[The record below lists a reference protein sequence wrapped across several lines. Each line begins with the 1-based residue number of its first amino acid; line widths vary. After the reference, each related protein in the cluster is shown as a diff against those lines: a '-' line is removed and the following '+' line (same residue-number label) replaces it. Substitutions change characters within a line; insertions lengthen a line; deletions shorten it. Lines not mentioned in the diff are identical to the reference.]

1 MDTVPQ
7 GNLLMFFVIL
17 YLLITLAI
25 WLYFAR
31 KVKNS
36 NDFIL
41 SGRSLPLYI
50 ITATAFATWFWAE
63 TVIWTSWAV
72 IEEWFL
78 WIIEDPFG
86 VALCLILIW
95 VFFAK
100 KLYKLNL
107 TTLWDFYKLKY
118 WRKVETVA
126 SIIIILSYFG
136 WIAAQMLA
144 LWKIINIVTWI
155 ETTYW
160 ILISSSIVILY
171 TVFWWM
177 YSIARVD
184 FLQMIIIVIWL
195 LLVLFQITSNAW
207 WILTIFSQIPIWTF
221 NITPTLEPRE
231 FLTWI
236 AAWITLWLWSIP
248 QQDVYQRIMSAKS
261 AKTAVWW
268 SIIAWLLYLTIAMI
282 PAFLW
287 ITAKIL
293 YPELIASL
301 WDNELVLTS
310 MILNNTNIFTQI
322 IFFWALLSAI
332 MSTASWAL
340 LAPSTILSENII
352 KPYFKDLSDKKF
364 LLLTRYSVIIMAVLS
379 LWFALTQWSVYELVA
394 WTYSLVLV
402 TIFAPLA
409 FWLYWSKA
417 SSLWAMLAMFMWWLV
432 FIKMEYYSDWTFIV
446 PALLMWLFASI
457 IGMIFGGI
465 LPKILHGK
473 LNEKENY

>member
-1 MDTVPQ
+1 MDLIAPS
-7 GNLLMFFVIL
+7 NMLMFFVVF
-17 YLLITLAI
+17 YLFVTLAI

-31 KVKNS
+31 KVKDS
-36 NDFIL
+36 NDYIL
-41 SGRSLPLYI
+41 SGRNLPLYI

-72 IEEWFL
+72 IEEWFI

-100 KLYKLNL
+100 KLYNLNL

-118 WRKVETVA
+118 WRKVESVA

-144 LWKIINIVTWI
+144 LWKILNIVTWI
-155 ETTYW
+155 ETTYG
-160 ILISSSIVILY
+160 ILIASTIVIIY
-171 TVFWWM
+171 TVFGWM

-184 FLQMIIIVIWL
+184 FIQMVIIILWL
-195 LLVLFQITSNAW
+195 FMVVFQLAW
-207 WILTIFSQIPIWTF
+207 AAGWLWNIFGQIPVWIF
-221 NITPTLEPRE
+221 DIRPSLEPKE
-231 FLTWI
+231 FLAWI
-236 AAWITLWLWSIP
+236 AAWLTLWLGSIP

-261 AKTAVWW
+261 AKVAMWW

-287 ITAKIL
+287 ITASIL
-293 YPELIASL
+293 YPELVTSL

-310 MILNNTNIFTQI
+310 MILNHTNIFTQI

-340 LAPSTILSENII
+340 LAPSTVLSENII

-402 TIFAPLA
+402 TIFSPLA
-409 FWLYWSKA
+409 FWLYWKKA
-417 SSLWAMLAMFMWWLV
+417 NSLWAMLAMIIWWLTYL
-432 FIKMEYYSDWTFIV
+432 KMEYYSDWEFII
-446 PALLMWLFASI
+446 PALLVWLLASI
-457 IGMIFGGI
+457 FGMILWSL
-465 LPKILHGK
+465 LPKILHTK
-473 LNEKENY
+473 LSDKQL

>member
-1 MDTVPQ
+1 MDLIAPS
-7 GNLLMFFVIL
+7 NMLMFFVVL
-17 YLLITLAI
+17 YLFVTLAI

-31 KVKNS
+31 KVKDS
-36 NDFIL
+36 NDYIL
-41 SGRSLPLYI
+41 SGRNLPLYI

-72 IEEWFL
+72 IEEWFI

-100 KLYKLNL
+100 KLYNLNL

-118 WRKVETVA
+118 WRKVESVA

-144 LWKIINIVTWI
+144 LWKILNIVTWI
-155 ETTYW
+155 ETTYG
-160 ILISSSIVILY
+160 ILIASTIVIIY
-171 TVFWWM
+171 TVFGWM

-184 FLQMIIIVIWL
+184 FIQMIIIVLWL
-195 LLVLFQITSNAW
+195 FMVVFQLVWAAGWLGN
-207 WILTIFSQIPIWTF
+207 IFGQIPVWTF
-221 NITPTLEPRE
+221 DIRPSLEPKE
-231 FLTWI
+231 FLAWI
-236 AAWITLWLWSIP
+236 AAWLTLWLGSIP

-261 AKTAVWW
+261 AKVAMWW

-287 ITAKIL
+287 ITASIL
-293 YPELIASL
+293 YPELVTSL

-310 MILNNTNIFTQI
+310 MILNHTNIFTQI

-340 LAPSTILSENII
+340 LAPSTVLSENII

-402 TIFAPLA
+402 TIFSPLA
-409 FWLYWSKA
+409 FWLYWKKA
-417 SSLWAMLAMFMWWLV
+417 NSLWAMLAMIIWWLTYL
-432 FIKMEYYSDWTFIV
+432 KMEYYSDWEFII
-446 PALLMWLFASI
+446 PALLVWLLASI
-457 IGMIFGGI
+457 FGMILWSL
-465 LPKILHGK
+465 LPKILHTK
-473 LNEKENY
+473 LSDKQL

>member
-1 MDTVPQ
+1 MDLIAPSKM
-7 GNLLMFFVIL
+7 LMFFVVL
-17 YLLITLAI
+17 YLFVTLAI

-31 KVKNS
+31 KVKDS
-36 NDFIL
+36 NDYIL
-41 SGRSLPLYI
+41 SGRNLPLYI

-72 IEEWFL
+72 IEEWFI

-100 KLYKLNL
+100 KLYNLNL

-118 WRKVETVA
+118 WRKVESVA

-144 LWKIINIVTWI
+144 LWKILNIVTWI
-155 ETTYW
+155 ETTYG
-160 ILISSSIVILY
+160 ILIASTIVIIY
-171 TVFWWM
+171 TVFGWM

-184 FLQMIIIVIWL
+184 FIQMVIIILWL
-195 LLVLFQITSNAW
+195 FMVVFQLAW
-207 WILTIFSQIPIWTF
+207 AAGWLWNIFGQIPVWTF
-221 NITPTLEPRE
+221 DIRPSLEPKE
-231 FLTWI
+231 FLAWI
-236 AAWITLWLWSIP
+236 AAWLTLWLGSIP
-248 QQDVYQRIMSAKS
+248 QQDVYQRIMSAKN
-261 AKTAVWW
+261 AKVAMWW

-287 ITAKIL
+287 ITASIL
-293 YPELIASL
+293 YPELVTSL

-310 MILNNTNIFTQI
+310 MILNHTNIFTQI

-340 LAPSTILSENII
+340 LAPSTVLSENII

-409 FWLYWSKA
+409 FWLYWKKA
-417 SSLWAMLAMFMWWLV
+417 NSLWAMLAMIIWWLTYL
-432 FIKMEYYSDWTFIV
+432 KMEYYSDWEFII
-446 PALLMWLFASI
+446 PALLVWLLASI
-457 IGMIFGGI
+457 FGMILWSL
-465 LPKILHGK
+465 LPKILHAK
-473 LNEKENY
+473 LSDKQL